1 MKESKLRKIIREELL
16 KESSEYIGHHHLG
29 ADDQWY
35 VDSNFINYC
44 KNVLPGSELKHAGF
58 GEFYLK
64 TRDGDVQFD
73 RSAGKKFSGQVGRS
87 HKIYDDRGDS
97 LVDNLIDKMVK
108 LGKTEE
114 V

>member
-29 ADDQWY
+29 ANDQWY
-35 VDSNFINYC
+35 VDSNFINSC
-44 KNVLPGSELKHAGF
+44 KGVLKGSELKHAGF

-64 TRDGDVQFD
+64 TPTGDIQFE
-73 RSAGKKFSGQVGRS
+73 RSNKNFSGQVGRS
-87 HKIYDDRGDS
+87 HKIYDDRGDA
-97 LVDNLIDKMVK
+97 LVDNLIDKMTK